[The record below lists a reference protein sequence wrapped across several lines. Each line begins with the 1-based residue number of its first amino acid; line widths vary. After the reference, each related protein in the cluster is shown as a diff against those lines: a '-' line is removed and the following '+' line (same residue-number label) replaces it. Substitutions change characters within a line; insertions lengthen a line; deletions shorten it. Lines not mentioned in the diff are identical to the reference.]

1 MYYAMRASAPS
12 LHRES
17 TDSLIIISP
26 SQCSYNNITLVV
38 AVGVLLQ
45 YDCWFWQYSI
55 QCIQTETTTATTII
69 IIIIIIYSHHRQ

>member
-1 MYYAMRASAPS
+1 MYYAMHAS

-55 QCIQTETTTATTII
+55 QCIQTETTTTTTT